1 MHKMNKRI
9 VMLFFV
15 VLSIMV
21 SGIPLH
27 AKEKRIIKVGFPIQ
41 PGLTELDAEGNYSG
55 YTYEYLQE
63 IAQYAN
69 WEYEFVT
76 LDKDINDSLVELMG
90 MLESGEIDLLGGM
103 VYSESLAEK
112 YDYVGHSYGNANTVL
127 KVLYDS
133 DITNLNSASRT
144 ELRIAVVKGAQQ
156 RQKELQE
163 FCALYK
169 ITPVL
174 IECEND
180 VGQRQALSEGRADA
194 MLDVSA
200 NPTNDLRTIATFSP
214 RPFYFATTK
223 GKSDIVSEMN
233 TAIDLIEQ
241 TDPYYNSNLY
251 DKYFGGNSSIL
262 KLTNEELKFIEEN
275 STVRVG
281 LLTNNPPFQY
291 INSKGQVDGITI
303 DLLDYISEKTNLRFE
318 FVMASSQEELNQ
330 LIEEKAI
337 DIISYAVCDYSLNRD
352 TDIALTRP
360 YLKTQNFVVLKNGTE
375 KNDLNNMRFISYI
388 NEPVNAYE
396 ETSLKAESLKE
407 SLDAIQNGK
416 ADFTVGNGY
425 ALQYYVNQSQYSEL
439 TLIPANTTEY
449 GIGFGITRPLNK
461 HLLSILNKVF
471 INLSDHELQNIIY
484 PNTTYDHSFSIG
496 EWIRLNPFISLA
508 FTTLIMGIIILL
520 LVRGL
525 RMRKRLNEQTLM
537 DLQKHRQIYEL
548 ANDYFFE
555 YNVTDDTLMVSA
567 NGKTS
572 IYDLKDKTK
581 YSSDNRKA
589 IDCFVKHIK
598 ELQNETKEVQI
609 LLENGE
615 DYWVSL
621 TGKTITD
628 PSGNKAYIIGKIN
641 DINEEKL
648 RESRLIKK
656 AEQDSLTH
664 VYNAETCRLK
674 IIQSLSEFK
683 DGQMGALM
691 VIDVDT
697 FKTVNDQYGH
707 LQGDKALIYLGE
719 VLLNETKVSG
729 ICGRL
734 GGDEFLLYKD
744 DLKDKKEIEA
754 ICQRIC
760 NTINQYYLGDE
771 YHLTVSIG
779 AALFHTQAEFDVLY
793 QMSDQLLYEVKNG
806 GRNHYLI
813 RSFEKTVKR

>member
-15 VLSIMV
+15 VLSIIV

-69 WEYEFVT
+69 WEYEFIT

-90 MLESGEIDLLGGM
+90 MLERGEIDLLGGM
-103 VYSESLAEK
+103 IYSESLAEK

-144 ELRIAVVKGAQQ
+144 ELRVAVVKGAQQ

-180 VGQRQALSEGRADA
+180 IEQRQALSEGRADA

-200 NPTNDLRTIATFSP
+200 NPTKDLRTIATFSP

-241 TDPYYNSNLY
+241 TDPYYNANLY

-262 KLTNEELKFIEEN
+262 KLTSEELKFIEEN
-275 STVRVG
+275 NTIRVG
-281 LLTNNPPFQY
+281 LLANNPPFQY
-291 INSKGQVDGITI
+291 INNKDQADGITI
-303 DLLDYISEKTNLRFE
+303 DLLDYISEKTNLHFE
-318 FVMASSQEELNQ
+318 FVVASSQEELNQ
-330 LIEEKAI
+330 LIEENKV
-337 DIISYAVCDYSLNRD
+337 DIISHAVCDYSLNRD
-352 TDIALTRP
+352 TDVALTRP
-360 YLKTQNFVVLKNGTE
+360 YLRTQNFVALKNGAE
-375 KNDLNNMRFISYI
+375 QNDLKNMRFVSYLD
-388 NEPVNAYE
+388 EPLNTYDNTALTVND
-396 ETSLKAESLKE
+396 LKDA
-407 SLDAIQNGK
+407 LDAIKSGK
-416 ADFTVGNGY
+416 ADFTLGNGY
-425 ALQYYVNQSQYSEL
+425 ALQYYVNQSEYNEL
-439 TLIPANTTEY
+439 TLIPANTDEY
-449 GIGFGITRPLNK
+449 GIGFGVVRPVNK

-484 PNTTYDHSFSIG
+484 PNTTYDRTFSIG

-508 FTTLIMGIIILL
+508 FTTLIMSIIILL

-525 RMRKRLNEQTLM
+525 RMRKRMNEKTLM
-537 DLQKHRQIYEL
+537 DLEKHRQIYEL

-555 YNVTDDTLMVSA
+555 YNVTDDTLMISTNA
-567 NGKTS
+567 ETK
-572 IYDLKDKTK
+572 IYDLKDKNI
-581 YSSDNRKA
+581 YSSSDREA
-589 IDCFVKHIK
+589 LYCFVEQIK
-598 ELQNETKEVQI
+598 GLQNETKEVQT

-615 DYWVSL
+615 KCWISL
-621 TGKTITD
+621 TGKTIVD
-628 PSGNKAYIIGKIN
+628 QNGNRAYIIGKIN
-641 DINEEKL
+641 NINEEKI

-664 VYNAETCRLK
+664 IYNAETCRLK
-674 IIQSLSEFK
+674 ITQSLKEFK
-683 DGQMGALM
+683 SGQLGALL

-697 FKTVNDQYGH
+697 FKTVNDQFGH

-719 VLLNETKVSG
+719 VLLKETKESG

-734 GGDEFLLYKD
+734 GGDEFLLYQEN
-744 DLKDKKEIEA
+744 LKDENELQM
-754 ICQRIC
+754 ICQRISD
-760 NTINQYYLGDE
+760 TINEYDLNDE

-779 AALFHTQAEFDVLY
+779 AAVFDSSVEFDALY
-793 QMSDQLLYEVKNG
+793 EMSDQLLYAVKNQ

-813 RSFEKTVKR
+813 KRFNSK

>member
-1 MHKMNKRI
+1 MHKRNKRI
-9 VMLFFV
+9 IMLFFI

-27 AKEKRIIKVGFPIQ
+27 AKEKRVIKVGYPIQ
-41 PGLTELDAEGNYSG
+41 PGLTELDTDGNYSG

-76 LDKDINDSLVELMG
+76 LDKGINDSLVELMG
-90 MLESGEIDLLGGM
+90 MLERGEIDLLGGM
-103 VYSESLAEK
+103 IYSESLAEK

-144 ELRIAVVKGAQQ
+144 ELRVAVVKGAQQ

-174 IECEND
+174 VECEND
-180 VGQRQALSEGRADA
+180 IGQRQALSDGSADA

-200 NPTNDLRTIATFSP
+200 NPTDDLRTIATFSP

-223 GKSDIVSEMN
+223 GKNDIVSEMN

-262 KLTNEELKFIEEN
+262 KFTSEELKFIEDN
-275 STVRVG
+275 NTVRVG
-281 LLTNNPPFQY
+281 ILTNNPPFQY
-291 INSKGQVDGITI
+291 MNSKGQADGITI
-303 DLLDYISEKTNLRFE
+303 DLLDYISEKTNFHFE
-318 FVMASSQEELNQ
+318 FVLADSQEKLDR
-330 LIEEKAI
+330 LIAENKV
-337 DIISYAVCDYSLNRD
+337 DIISNAICDYSLNRD
-352 TDIALTRP
+352 TDVALTRP
-360 YLKTQNFVVLKNGTE
+360 YLKTQNFVVLKNGSE
-375 KNDLNNMRFISYI
+375 QSDLKDMRFISYL
-388 NEPVNAYE
+388 NAPLNPYDHTFLDVNN
-396 ETSLKAESLKE
+396 LKDA
-407 SLDAIQNGK
+407 LDAIKGGK
-416 ADFTVGNGY
+416 ADFTIGSGY
-425 ALQYYVNQSQYSEL
+425 ALQYYVNQSEYNEL
-439 TLIPANTTEY
+439 TLIPANTEEY
-449 GIGFGITRPLNK
+449 GIGFGVVRPVDK
-461 HLLSILNKVF
+461 QLLSILNKVF

-484 PNTTYDHSFSIG
+484 PNTTYDRNFSIG
-496 EWIRLNPFISLA
+496 EWIRLNPFISLT
-508 FTTLIMGIIILL
+508 FTTLILGIIILL

-525 RMRKRLNEQTLM
+525 RMRKRMNEKTLL
-537 DLQKHRQIYEL
+537 DLEKHRQIYEL

-567 NGKTS
+567 DGKTRM
-572 IYDLKDKTK
+572 YDMRKTSS
-581 YSSDNRKA
+581 YSLNEKQTLDS
-589 IDCFVKHIK
+589 FVNEIK
-598 ELQNETKEVQI
+598 KLQNETKEVQI
-609 LLENGE
+609 LLANN
-615 DYWVSL
+615 DPYWISL

-628 PSGNKAYIIGKIN
+628 PNGNKAYIIGKIN
-641 DINEEKL
+641 DINEEKM

-674 IIQSLSEFK
+674 IIQSLNEFK
-683 DGQMGALM
+683 EGQMGALL

-697 FKTVNDQYGH
+697 FKTVNDQFGH
-707 LQGDKALIYLGE
+707 LQGDRALIYLGE
-719 VLLNETKVSG
+719 VLLNETKKSG

-734 GGDEFLLYKD
+734 GGDEFLLYRA
-744 DLKDKKEIEA
+744 DLKDEA
-754 ICQRIC
+754 ELQSICQRISD
-760 NTINQYYLGDE
+760 TINRYNLNDA

-779 AALFHTQAEFDVLY
+779 AAVFDSPVEFESLY
-793 QMSDQLLYEVKNG
+793 QMSDELLYTVKNQ

-813 RSFEKTVKR
+813 EHFNNR